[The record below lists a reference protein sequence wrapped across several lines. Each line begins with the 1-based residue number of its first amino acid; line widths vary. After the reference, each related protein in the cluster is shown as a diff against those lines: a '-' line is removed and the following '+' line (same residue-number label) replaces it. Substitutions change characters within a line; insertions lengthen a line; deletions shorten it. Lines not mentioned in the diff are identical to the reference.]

1 MRPTNWLRLVGG
13 ALLIAAMNVE
23 SSAGPLPGPLAE
35 QSQQAP
41 RFRIRDV
48 QGHLLDL
55 DELRHKGP
63 ILIDFWA
70 TWCRP
75 CIESLPELEAWHQ
88 KFGPRGLTVIGV
100 SIDGPRNFAKVR
112 PFAKARGL
120 SYPVAIDQDGRLQQ
134 LFHVLAVPTAILI
147 DTSGVISRV
156 RVAYRPGENAEFEEH
171 IETLL
176 PAPTEP

>member
-1 MRPTNWLRLVGG
+1 M
-13 ALLIAAMNVE
+13 
-23 SSAGPLPGPLAE
+23 AE
-35 QSQQAP
+35 QRQQAP

-63 ILIDFWA
+63 VLIDFWA

-75 CIESLPELEAWHQ
+75 CIESLPELKAWHR
-88 KFGPRGLTVIGV
+88 KFGPQGLTVIGV

-120 SYPVAIDQDGRLQQ
+120 SYPMAIDQDGSLQQ

-156 RVAYRPGENAEFEEH
+156 RVAYRPGESAEFEEH
-171 IETLL
+171 IQALL
-176 PAPTEP
+176 PSPTEP

>member
-1 MRPTNWLRLVGG
+1 MKSSMWLSLAGVAVLIVG
-13 ALLIAAMNVE
+13 LHVE
-23 SSAGPLPGPLAE
+23 SLAAPLAVPLTE
-35 QSQQAP
+35 QHQQAP

-63 ILIDFWA
+63 VLLDFWA

-88 KFGPRGLTVIGV
+88 KFGPKGLTVIGV
-100 SIDGPRNFAKVR
+100 SIDGPRNFSKVR

-156 RVAYRPGENAEFEEH
+156 RVAFRPGEGAEFEEH
-171 IETLL
+171 IQALL